1 MRSVAFCAKIK
12 YAFIYLFFV
21 GGLFA
26 DDDDSEEDMSDD
38 EAEGLVV
45 NQWLPHGRKSW
56 SYFSMMVQ

>member
-45 NQWLPHGRKSW
+45 NQWLPHGRKS
-56 SYFSMMVQ
+56 